1 MTNEMTNQDVS
12 KLIDQYI
19 KVLQPLSKD
28 KLMIALN
35 KLAQQYS
42 VCVNVLR
49 DECSRRRAFSK

>member
-1 MTNEMTNQDVS
+1 MNQLSQQDVS

-28 KLMIALN
+28 KLMMALD
-35 KLAQQYS
+35 KLAHQYS

-49 DECSRRRAFSK
+49 HECSRRRAFAK